1 MDEFALLLGDA
12 GDTLDELR
20 EVAGPVADLLAA
32 GRRVAVKDALEGLGA
47 TFSAMVLKH

>member
-12 GDTLDELR
+12 VDTLDELR
-20 EVAGPVADLLAA
+20 EVADLLAA
-32 GRRVAVKDALEGLGA
+32 GRRVAVKDALERLGA